1 MCIRDSINLL
11 PKYPEVTIIICGE
24 CVPTDYLY
32 KQKMMDKI
40 KAAKLEER
48 ILFIG
53 KQSFDDLPKLF
64 QGMKVVAAL
73 SRNEGYGLT
82 PLEGMASGAAV
93 ITSEEGAWKEIIR
106 NDTDGFCIPT
116 DNLELTELKLEELIS
131 DNDKTREMGVN
142 ANRNIVENYSI
153 EDEARKIIEFV
164 ESIN

>member
-1 MCIRDSINLL
+1 
-11 PKYPEVTIIICGE
+11 
-24 CVPTDYLY
+24 
-32 KQKMMDKI
+32 MDKI

-93 ITSEEGAWKEIIR
+93 IKWNRAHGKKLLEMIQTGFVSQLII
-106 NDTDGFCIPT
+106 
-116 DNLELTELKLEELIS
+116 
-131 DNDKTREMGVN
+131 
-142 ANRNIVENYSI
+142 
-153 EDEARKIIEFV
+153 
-164 ESIN
+164 